1 MRMLACLAAGLEV
14 AALTNAEAQKAEPA
28 DYPNRPIHVIVSVPA
43 GGGVDTVTRLVGQ
56 KLQERLG
63 QPVVIENRGGAG
75 GNIGASAVAIAPPD
89 GYTLLATAP
98 APLAI
103 NAALYKNLKYDPAA
117 FESVAILSL
126 SPNVLVLSP
135 TLAAKTTAELIA
147 QAKANPRKLT
157 YASQG
162 NGTTSHLTAELFQR
176 LTGTE
181 LVHVPYRGTAPALND
196 LIASQVDLMFVDV
209 TAVLSLHQSGRARI
223 VGIAAKEPL
232 SELPGI
238 ATIEQQGVTGFL
250 SATWNAVAAP
260 AGTPAAITER
270 LNREI
275 NATLGLPDI
284 EAAFRELHLTRVG
297 GTRADMTEFVNA
309 ERRRWGDVV
318 RHANISID

>member
-1 MRMLACLAAGLEV
+1 MRMLACLAAGLAV

-75 GNIGASAVAIAPPD
+75 GNIGAAAVAIAPPD

-98 APLAI
+98 APLAV
-103 NAALYKNLKYDPAA
+103 NAALYKNLKYDPVA
-117 FESVAILSL
+117 FESVAIMSL

-135 TLAAKTTAELIA
+135 TLAAKTTTELIA

-223 VGIAAKEPL
+223 VGIAAKAPL
-232 SELPGI
+232 SELPEI

-260 AGTPAAITER
+260 AGTPPAITDR
-270 LNREI
+270 LNSQI
-275 NATLGLPDI
+275 NATLGLPDV